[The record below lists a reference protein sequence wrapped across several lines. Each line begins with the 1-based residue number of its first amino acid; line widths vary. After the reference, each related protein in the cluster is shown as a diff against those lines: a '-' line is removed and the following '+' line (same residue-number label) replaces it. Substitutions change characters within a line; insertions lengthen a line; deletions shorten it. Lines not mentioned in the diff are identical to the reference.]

1 MLLTYMC
8 VPKHMCIE
16 MKMIT
21 FCAFLCAFMRYDT
34 NIENHDKYIQR
45 LNLKLVKY
53 ILENKLVSCIFILI
67 K

>member
-45 LNLKLVKY
+45 LERIKS
-53 ILENKLVSCIFILI
+53 EVSKIYSR